1 MAITLLTD
9 VMNPEPLGVVQNK
22 GVFAGPA
29 VAVDSLAKRLDT
41 LEGKVVCELWDW
53 IFKGDAI
60 FEAFEKELAR
70 RYPGIKF
77 VSWKE
82 FGEIHGANEKAVLD
96 ALPEK
101 LEQFN
106 CDAVICGVGC

>member
-1 MAITLLTD
+1 MKDSNAY
-9 VMNPEPLGVVQNK
+9 EVVWPRGK
-22 GVFAGPA
+22 RAESGAR
-29 VAVDSLAKRLDT
+29 LAKRLDA

-53 IFKGDAI
+53 IFKGDVI
-60 FEAFEKELAR
+60 FEVFENELAK

-82 FGEIHGANEKAVLD
+82 FGEIHGANEKEVL
-96 ALPEK
+96 ATLPEK
-101 LEQFN
+101 LEKFN